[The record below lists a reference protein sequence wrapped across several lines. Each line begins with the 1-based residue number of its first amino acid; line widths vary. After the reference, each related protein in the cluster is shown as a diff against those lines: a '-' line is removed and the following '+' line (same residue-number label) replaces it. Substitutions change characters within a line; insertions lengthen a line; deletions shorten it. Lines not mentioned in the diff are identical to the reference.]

1 MKIQSRMSAVIL
13 TGCLMFAPAWA
24 GDIPRADPEAVG
36 LSSERLDRFSAAIEE
51 GIDAGDLP
59 GAVAAVA
66 RNGKIAFFESYGLR
80 DKEAGLPM
88 TDDAIFRIASM
99 TKAITGVAVMM
110 LYEEGY
116 FSLNDPVAKF
126 IPAFKSSRVLA
137 NTDSGGGKSADK
149 KDKKGKSD
157 KKGKPDVND
166 TSDWSRDDIDKWL
179 KDNWDILSEAEQNKW
194 LAWYA
199 DKSKAKGKGKGS
211 SGESQVAVET
221 VPLDR
226 PITIRD
232 LLRHTA
238 GISYDMGEIWE
249 PGDDLGQ
256 MIDKLAA
263 QPLLSQPGT
272 KFEYG
277 LSIDVLARLVEVVS
291 GQPFDEFIEERIFIP
306 LDMND
311 TGFQVP
317 EEAATRL
324 VKMPETKADDKN
336 PKKSYSEDSYLS
348 PPVVLMGGTGLVSTT
363 MDYLRFCLM
372 LLNDGELE
380 GHQILGR
387 KSVELMR
394 ANHMNNVADSGAGSK
409 TGSEFQFGLTFGVK
423 GKPGD
428 EGALGSEGAY
438 YWGGAY
444 GTTFWIDPTE
454 NLVGVFMVNG
464 LNYEK
469 GYKRPYS
476 QMLEHF
482 TYQAIVD

>member
-249 PGDDLGQ
+249 YDTSVKILGFKERTRKPIRIEVSGSGDDGDQ
-256 MIDKLAA
+256 
-263 QPLLSQPGT
+263 G
-272 KFEYG
+272 
-277 LSIDVLARLVEVVS
+277 
-291 GQPFDEFIEERIFIP
+291 
-306 LDMND
+306 
-311 TGFQVP
+311 
-317 EEAATRL
+317 
-324 VKMPETKADDKN
+324 DD
-336 PKKSYSEDSYLS
+336 
-348 PPVVLMGGTGLVSTT
+348 
-363 MDYLRFCLM
+363 
-372 LLNDGELE
+372 
-380 GHQILGR
+380 Q
-387 KSVELMR
+387 
-394 ANHMNNVADSGAGSK
+394 
-409 TGSEFQFGLTFGVK
+409 Q
-423 GKPGD
+423 
-428 EGALGSEGAY
+428 
-438 YWGGAY
+438 
-444 GTTFWIDPTE
+444 
-454 NLVGVFMVNG
+454 
-464 LNYEK
+464 
-469 GYKRPYS
+469 
-476 QMLEHF
+476 
-482 TYQAIVD
+482 